1 MNGIIFAIV
10 QLWNSKA
17 LVLWRGSDYTD
28 APPYEQLDTA
38 FQVVPLERDEG
49 IVMASALY
57 QQFGG
62 KPEEMYLSSRSSVPH
77 EAAPNY
83 PEEFQ
88 RFLQVRAGA
97 KESGRWER
105 SNLPSFRADRLDYW
119 DRYIELVDQAAS

>member
-17 LVLWRGSDYTD
+17 LVLWRVGDYTD
-28 APPYEQLDTA
+28 APPYDQLDTA
-38 FQVVPLERDEG
+38 FQIVPLEREEG

-57 QQFGG
+57 QSFGG
-62 KPEEMYLSSRSSVPH
+62 KPEEMYLSDRSSVPH

-88 RFLQVRAGA
+88 RFLQVRAGH
-97 KESGRWER
+97 KESGRWEP
-105 SNLPSFRADRLDYW
+105 STLPRFRTDRLEYW
-119 DRYIELVDQAAS
+119 DSYIEKVG